1 MSESRKL
8 LFIGLAPRVLALDPD
23 TGDVVWATELPSSGG
38 IVATIR
44 VEGGRV
50 YAGVAGEVTC
60 LDAAD
65 GKVLWH
71 NQLKGF
77 GMHPV
82 TFAADTGG
90 ASAAVVVTAAS
101 AAVVASAG

>member
-1 MSESRKL
+1 MPAHRPL
-8 LFIGLAPRVLALDPD
+8 LFIGLAPRVLALEPA

-50 YAGVAGEVTC
+50 YAGAAGEVTC

-65 GKVLWH
+65 GKLLWH

-82 TFAADTGG
+82 IFASDTGG
-90 ASAAVVVTAAS
+90 AAAVISATTGAAGT
-101 AAVVASAG
+101 SAG

>member
-1 MSESRKL
+1 MSPAPKL
-8 LFIGLAPRVLALDPD
+8 LFIGLAPRVIALDPAS
-23 TGDVVWATELPSSGG
+23 GEVVWATELPTAGG

-44 VEGGRV
+44 VEGDRI
-50 YAGVAGEVTC
+50 YAGAAGEVTC

-65 GKVLWH
+65 GAIVWH

-82 TFAADTGG
+82 IFAADTGG
-90 ASAAVVVTAAS
+90 AAAIVAATTG
-101 AAVVASAG
+101 AVGTSAG